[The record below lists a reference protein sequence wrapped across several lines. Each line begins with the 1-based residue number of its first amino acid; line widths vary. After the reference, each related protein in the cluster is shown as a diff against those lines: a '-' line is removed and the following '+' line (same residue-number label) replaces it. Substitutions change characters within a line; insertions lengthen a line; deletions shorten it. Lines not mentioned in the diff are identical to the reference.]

1 MTRIARDHVPVPR
14 GTPCTSSSSS
24 GRPSPSGP
32 TASWISSRTFTEA
45 TRAEPGNLWFDWSKS
60 LENDDEFIL
69 VEAFTDDGA
78 EPHVTS
84 EHFAQAMKDFPQ
96 ALASTPKIV
105 SRQVEGDGWGEM
117 GEMQV
122 DGDK

>member
-1 MTRIARDHVPVPR
+1 MYFIVVKWQTKPEWTDRFMDLVKD
-14 GTPCTSSSSS
+14 
-24 GRPSPSGP
+24 
-32 TASWISSRTFTEA
+32 FTEA

-60 LENDDEFIL
+60 LENENEFIL

-78 EPHVTS
+78 GPHVNS
-84 EHFAQAMKDFPQ
+84 EHFAKAMKEFPQ